1 MCVKNYVKIT
11 LGTLSDQISAL
22 LDAVQSG
29 DEEDIVQVMNH
40 PDTKFFEVNV
50 LDFGIQNAGEV
61 TNTTTLTS
69 EDNIRVTLQI
79 KMPISQTKMKTLKV
93 LVVRK
98 VTKNKKALR

>member
-1 MCVKNYVKIT
+1 MI
-11 LGTLSDQISAL
+11 
-22 LDAVQSG
+22 
-29 DEEDIVQVMNH
+29 NH

-50 LDFGIQNAGEV
+50 LDFRIQNAGEV